1 MSRNVLGFMY
11 QQKIRKTYRNRI
23 MIDKVLK
30 VIPNTLRTHLR
41 ISLLKNEIGLYQTD
55 LSLGE
60 NENRDQNTLLKIVV
74 CLSYILST

>member
-60 NENRDQNTLLKIVV
+60 NENRDQNTLSKIIV
-74 CLSYILST
+74 CLS